1 MKQAAKEKERPAENP
16 SRQTPI
22 STSMVSPADLNDLK
36 EGYLEAAVSENELK
50 FNESLRGKHQ
60 REASHFVAKDKKINA
75 KAEPDYPDMSPAAIP
90 EKKMRAISA

>member
-1 MKQAAKEKERPAENP
+1 
-16 SRQTPI
+16 
-22 STSMVSPADLNDLK
+22 MVSPADLNDLK

-75 KAEPDYPDMSPAAIP
+75 KEEPDCPDMSPDP
-90 EKKMRAISA
+90 THGKKKRHFSA